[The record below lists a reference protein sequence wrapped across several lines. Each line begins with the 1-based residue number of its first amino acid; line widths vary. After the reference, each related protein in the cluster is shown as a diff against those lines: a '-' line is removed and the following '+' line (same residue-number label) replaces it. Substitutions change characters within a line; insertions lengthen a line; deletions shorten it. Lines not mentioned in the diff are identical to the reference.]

1 MGLARIAA
9 EEGMTTSGEWIC
21 GAGGPKT
28 KLCFASP
35 LKQRA
40 HSRNHLLSC
49 RARGM
54 RTDGAECLYVM
65 TRANGWFS
73 KWVLSANLDKC
84 IFSVTWETGSMRNSW
99 IP

>member
-9 EEGMTTSGEWIC
+9 EDRGVDLWGR
-21 GAGGPKT
+21 GGPKT

-35 LKQRA
+35 RKQRA

-54 RTDGAECLYVM
+54 RTDGADM
-65 TRANGWFS
+65 
-73 KWVLSANLDKC
+73 
-84 IFSVTWETGSMRNSW
+84 
-99 IP
+99 P